1 MLLKLI
7 LFLIFAIVVARA
19 FWRLVD
25 GIAAGVSGRPP
36 GGSGRVPQQGV
47 QMVRD
52 PVCGTFL
59 LPDRALMLSDGR
71 TRVFF
76 CSDACRDMYGDRR
89 STGSGRAEPSTGSP
103 RAASKDEPV
112 EERSR

>member
-1 MLLKLI
+1 MLLRLI
-7 LFLIFAIVVARA
+7 LFLILGIIVARA

-36 GGSGRVPQQGV
+36 GGSRHVPQQGV

-59 LPDRALMLSDGR
+59 LPDRAVMLSDGR
-71 TRVFF
+71 NRVFF
-76 CSDACRDMYGDRR
+76 CSAACRDTYRTR
-89 STGSGRAEPSTGSP
+89 SA
-103 RAASKDEPV
+103 
-112 EERSR
+112 